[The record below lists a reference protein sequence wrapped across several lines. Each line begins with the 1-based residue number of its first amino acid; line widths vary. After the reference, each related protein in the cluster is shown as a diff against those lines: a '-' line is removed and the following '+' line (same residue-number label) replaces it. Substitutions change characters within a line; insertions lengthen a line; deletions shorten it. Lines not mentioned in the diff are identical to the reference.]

1 MGNFEDIFGDV
12 FGDYLSAYQNT
23 SQYKDNLMLEII
35 LRKKEFEQNLDDMW
49 SIYRKGVSQQI
60 IIYQKGIDQIK
71 EAGLKV
77 LRNSQGK
84 HKIVVPK

>member
-1 MGNFEDIFGDV
+1 MSNYEDILR
-12 FGDYLSAYQNT
+12 DYFSAYRNT
-23 SQYKDNLMLEII
+23 SQYKDGAMLDIT

-49 SIYRKGVSQQI
+49 FIYRKGVPQQI
-60 IIYQKGIDQIK
+60 INYQKGIDQIK
-71 EAGLKV
+71 KAGLKV

>member
-1 MGNFEDIFGDV
+1 MSNYEDILRDCF
-12 FGDYLSAYQNT
+12 SAYRNT
-23 SQYKDNLMLEII
+23 SKYKDGTMLDIT

-49 SIYRKGVSQQI
+49 SIYRKGVPQQI
-60 IIYQKGIDQIK
+60 INYQKGIDQIK
-71 EAGLKV
+71 KAGLKV